1 MRSSSKLSLRP
12 QIKSQ
17 VKKFDYSPAR
27 NSDQKRSY
35 RKNTHD
41 QQKKGLTPHT
51 YYKGHIF
58 EKHYS
63 MFRLLIQFVNF
74 FKKKRFVQKLYI
86 LNPMQRV
93 HAMMHSRI
101 VSVRQKGSVRVQPF
115 FHTLA
120 VALVAGKYF
129 FASDD
134 DREKMP
140 KNLAYPKPTVAGAY
154 SHQKREN
161 IEKNNKQYYYNKYI
175 QYRFQICQ
183 FYVKN
188 HNMFVYCLCKQPI
201 NRP

>member
-1 MRSSSKLSLRP
+1 MKHASWSLHHFQLYTRSSSKLSLRP

-74 FKKKRFVQKLYI
+74 FHKKRFVRKLYI

-120 VALVAGKYF
+120 VATVAGKF
-129 FASDD
+129 IFLQA
-134 DREKMP
+134 MTIQ
-140 KNLAYPKPTVAGAY
+140 KNAKKLRITQKPTVARRLFPSETRKY
-154 SHQKREN
+154 WKKKN
-161 IEKNNKQYYYNKYI
+161 EKNNKQ
-175 QYRFQICQ
+175 
-183 FYVKN
+183 
-188 HNMFVYCLCKQPI
+188 
-201 NRP
+201 